1 GIHNVK
7 VLTLC
12 GGVPMGPQ
20 VGSLEHGAHII
31 VGTPGRI
38 VDHLDRNH
46 LDLSNLN
53 MLVLDEADCMLE
65 MGFQPQLEAIIANV
79 PRERQTLLFSATFP
93 EKIQSIARQV
103 MHNPVMVKVAV
114 TQEKSTITQH
124 FFHLEDDSA
133 RMQALR
139 LLLLEHK
146 PESAV
151 VFCNTKR
158 ETQKVA
164 DELTASGFSVLALH
178 GDLEQRDRDE
188 TLLQFANKSAC
199 VLVATDVAA
208 RGLDID
214 ALDAV
219 FNYHM
224 AHDTEVHI
232 HRIGR
237 TGRAGSKGAA
247 FTFFSHEDGY
257 KMALLEDYL
266 EHEIHSEPLPSAS
279 LLDQAPS
286 APAMITLHIDGGKK
300 DKLRPGDILGA
311 LTGQNG
317 IEGAAVGKILVTDY
331 RAYVAVSRSVAKK
344 ALGKI
349 TGDRIKGKSYRAWLM
364 K

>member
-1 GIHNVK
+1 
-7 VLTLC
+7 
-12 GGVPMGPQ
+12 
-20 VGSLEHGAHII
+20 
-31 VGTPGRI
+31 
-38 VDHLDRNH
+38 
-46 LDLSNLN
+46 
-53 MLVLDEADCMLE
+53 
-65 MGFQPQLEAIIANV
+65 
-79 PRERQTLLFSATFP
+79 
-93 EKIQSIARQV
+93 
-103 MHNPVMVKVAV
+103 
-114 TQEKSTITQH
+114 
-124 FFHLEDDSA
+124 
-133 RMQALR
+133 
-139 LLLLEHK
+139 
-146 PESAV
+146 
-151 VFCNTKR
+151 
-158 ETQKVA
+158 
-164 DELTASGFSVLALH
+164 
-178 GDLEQRDRDE
+178 
-188 TLLQFANKSAC
+188 
-199 VLVATDVAA
+199 
-208 RGLDID
+208 GLDID

-279 LLDQAPS
+279 LLGQAPS

>member
-1 GIHNVK
+1 MSNSDTQPAHAFSTLKLKPELLDNLSSMGYHAMTPIQAQSLPAILAGEDVIGQGKTGSGKTAAFGLGLLNKLDVKRFRIQTLVLCPTRELADQVAQEIRTLARGIHNVK

-20 VGSLEHGAHII
+20 IGSLEHGAHII

-38 VDHLDRNH
+38 VDHLERNR
-46 LDLSNLN
+46 LDLSNLT

-65 MGFQPQLEAIIANV
+65 MGFQPQLEAIIASA

-93 EKIQSIARQV
+93 EKIQTITQKV

-114 TQEKSTITQH
+114 THEKSTIAQH
-124 FFHLEDDSA
+124 FFHLEEDNA

-158 ETQKVA
+158 ETQNVA
-164 DELTASGFSVLALH
+164 DELAASGFSVLALH

-188 TLLQFANKSAC
+188 TLLQFANKSAR

-247 FTFFSHEDGY
+247 
-257 KMALLEDYL
+257 
-266 EHEIHSEPLPSAS
+266 
-279 LLDQAPS
+279 
-286 APAMITLHIDGGKK
+286 
-300 DKLRPGDILGA
+300 
-311 LTGQNG
+311 
-317 IEGAAVGKILVTDY
+317 
-331 RAYVAVSRSVAKK
+331 
-344 ALGKI
+344 
-349 TGDRIKGKSYRAWLM
+349 
-364 K
+364 